1 MIGLAVLFP
10 IILGF
15 VVVHL
20 LLPREKPLIVAL
32 LSVGIGYGVTSWI
45 VLFLLLAAGQA
56 SRGILLAEAAAIF
69 AGAILA
75 YRRRRR
81 PHVPARIQIK
91 KFSRRLV
98 SLETALILGF
108 IAVAVLAAARYVL
121 STRMAPYGSFDAWE
135 SYNMK
140 ARFILLSGKDWKQL
154 FTTLPDPVP
163 DYPLFLPLSVAG
175 VLMSIGKDSLA
186 VPAALAVLFICA
198 TVGLLLATLGEAR
211 WSRSQAA
218 MAGMVLLGTPF
229 FVHLSFAQY
238 ADIPLAFFF
247 LATMALLFLHA
258 TRGPVK
264 TSAGDLRGTGL
275 QRDHGNSRLL
285 IAAGLT
291 AGLSAWVK
299 NEGLVFFPAVCITY
313 FVFSW
318 RTVGR
323 RDAIRRLRMFLSGG
337 AGPVILALLF
347 KMTFAGTNAL
357 VATQGRAGMMRKLL
371 MPHRYLE
378 VLEGFGYHLYH
389 LASWPESILLLLA
402 VYALILGVRVEKRER
417 CALLTCAATLLIMLG
432 VYFVVLVGSPYDTPP
447 FDVSWYILVTAP
459 RLFMQLWP
467 CFLLVFFLTV
477 RTPDEIIDLL
487 RSKSAPSAS

>member
-20 LLPREKPLIVAL
+20 LLPREKALIVAL
-32 LSVGIGYGVTSWI
+32 LSVGVGYGVFSWM
-45 VLFLLLAAGQA
+45 VFFWLLVAGQA
-56 SRGILLAEAAAIF
+56 SRGILLAEAAAIL
-69 AGAILA
+69 AGAVLA
-75 YRRRRR
+75 YRRRGLPDIR
-81 PHVPARIQIK
+81 ARLQQTR
-91 KFSRRLV
+91 SRRIV

-108 IAVAVLAAARYVL
+108 ILVAGLATARYTL
-121 STRMAPYGSFDAWE
+121 ATKMAPYGSFDAWE

-140 ARFILLSGKDWKQL
+140 ARFILLSGKDWKEL

-186 VPAALAVLFICA
+186 VPAAIAVLFICA
-198 TVGLLLATLGEAR
+198 TVGLLLAALGESR
-211 WSRSQAA
+211 SRSQAA

-247 LATMALLFLHA
+247 LATMALLFLHGR
-258 TRGPVK
+258 RGAYTESTQDRRVP
-264 TSAGDLRGTGL
+264 RL
-275 QRDHGNSRLL
+275 QLDQADPRLL

-299 NEGLVFFPAVCITY
+299 NEGLVFFLVVCITY
-313 FVFSW
+313 FGFSW
-318 RTVGR
+318 HALGR
-323 RDAIRRLRMFLSGG
+323 REAIRRARMYLLGG
-337 AGPVILALLF
+337 AGPIILALLF
-347 KMTFAGTNAL
+347 KLKFAGTNAL
-357 VATQGRAGMMRKLL
+357 VQTQGRAGMLHKLL

-378 VLEGFGYHLYH
+378 VLEGYRYHLYH
-389 LASWPESILLLLA
+389 LASWPESILLILA
-402 VYALILGVRVEKRER
+402 VYAFILGVRVEKRER
-417 CALLTCAATLLIMLG
+417 PALLTCAATLLIMLG
-432 VYFVVLVGSPYDTPP
+432 VYFLVLVGSPYDTQP

-467 CFLLVFFLTV
+467 SFLLVFFLTV
-477 RTPDEIIDLL
+477 RTPDQIIAPLK
-487 RSKSAPSAS
+487 SKAAASA

>member
-20 LLPREKPLIVAL
+20 LLPREKALIVAL
-32 LSVGIGYGVTSWI
+32 LSVGVGYGVFSWM
-45 VLFLLLAAGQA
+45 VFFWLLVAGQA
-56 SRGILLAEAAAIF
+56 SRGILLAEAAAIL
-69 AGAILA
+69 AGAVLA
-75 YRRRRR
+75 YRRRGLPDIR
-81 PHVPARIQIK
+81 ARLQQTR
-91 KFSRRLV
+91 SRRIV

-108 IAVAVLAAARYVL
+108 ILVAGLAAARYIL
-121 STRMAPYGSFDAWE
+121 ATRMAPYGSFDAWE

-186 VPAALAVLFICA
+186 VPAAIALSFICA
-198 TVGLLLATLGEAR
+198 TVGLLLAALGESR
-211 WSRSQAA
+211 SRSQAA
-218 MAGMVLLGTPF
+218 LAGMVLLGTPF

-247 LATMALLFLHA
+247 LATMALLVLHGHREQA
-258 TRGPVK
+258 DR
-264 TSAGDLRGTGL
+264 
-275 QRDHGNSRLL
+275 RLL
-285 IAAGLT
+285 LVAGLT

-299 NEGLVFFPAVCITY
+299 NEGLVFFLVVCITY

-318 RTVGR
+318 RAIGR
-323 RDAIRRLRMFLSGG
+323 RDAAGRARMLLLGG
-337 AGPVILALLF
+337 AGPIILALLF
-347 KMTFAGTNAL
+347 KMKFAGTNAL
-357 VATQGRAGMMRKLL
+357 IQTQGRAGMLHKLL

-378 VLEGFGYHLYH
+378 VLEGFRYHLYH

-417 CALLTCAATLLIMLG
+417 CELLVCAVTLLIMLG
-432 VYFVVLVGSPYDTPP
+432 VYFVVLAGSPYDTPP

-467 CFLLVFFLTV
+467 CFLLIFFLAV
-477 RTPDEIIDLL
+477 RTPDQIIALL
-487 RSKSAPSAS
+487 KPAMK